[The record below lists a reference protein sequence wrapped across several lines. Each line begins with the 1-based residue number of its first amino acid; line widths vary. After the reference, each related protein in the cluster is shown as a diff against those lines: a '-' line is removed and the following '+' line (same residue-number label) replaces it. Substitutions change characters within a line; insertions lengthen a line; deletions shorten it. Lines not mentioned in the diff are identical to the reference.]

1 MKSFKSF
8 LAKQL
13 KDYVEYRINTGF
25 AVKTT
30 IFYLKN
36 FDQYVK
42 EKNATWQSFTPS
54 FFIEYRAT
62 RNFEARTLNNMIP
75 SIRVFFKFLIRKGK
89 IYENPLQDIPALP
102 NNSIVPFIFSPEE
115 VDHLLCAAYRDLRK
129 TERYFLWDYCAYISI
144 ILMARCGLRISEP
157 ARLLANHYRPDEKTI
172 YIEKTKFKKDR
183 LIPIPE
189 SVASEINNL
198 VNVKNTFLP
207 EKNQNIP
214 YLLTKDEYTKLE
226 RDYVARRFKKAV
238 KDIKLEQP
246 RRVIGT
252 TNFLPPT
259 PHSLRHSFAV
269 NTLKRI
275 KEKGRSPQ
283 NALPVLAVYMGHS
296 EYKHTTKYLKVLD
309 AVHRRQMLDFSMSK
323 KYEAI

>member
-1 MKSFKSF
+1 MISFESF
-8 LAKQL
+8 LAEQL
-13 KDYVEYRINTGF
+13 KDYLEYRINTGF

-36 FDQYVK
+36 FDRYVK

-54 FFIEYRAT
+54 FFIEYRAS
-62 RNFEARTLNNMIP
+62 RNLATRTLNNMIP

-89 IYENPLQDIPALP
+89 IYENPLQDIPALQS
-102 NNSIVPFIFSPEE
+102 NSIVPFIFSPKE
-115 VDHLLCAAYRDLRK
+115 VDHLLCAVYRELRK
-129 TERYFLWDYCAYISI
+129 TERYFLQDYCAYISI
-144 ILMARCGLRISEP
+144 VLMAQCGLRISEP

-198 VNVKNTFLP
+198 VSVKKAFHL
-207 EKNQNIP
+207 EKNLS
-214 YLLTKDEYTKLE
+214 YLLTKDEYTRLT
-226 RDYVARRFKKAV
+226 RDCVDRRFKKAV
-238 KDIKLEQP
+238 KNIKLDQP

-275 KEKGRSPQ
+275 KEKGKSPQ

-309 AVHRRQMLDFSMSK
+309 AVHRRQMLDFSISK

>member
-1 MKSFKSF
+1 MIPFESF
-8 LAKQL
+8 LAEQL
-13 KDYVEYRINTGF
+13 KDYLEYRINTGF

-42 EKNATWQSFTPS
+42 EQNATWQSFTPF

-62 RNFEARTLNNMIP
+62 RNLEARSLNNMIP
-75 SIRVFFKFLIRKGK
+75 TIRVFFKFLIRKGK
-89 IYENPLQDIPALP
+89 IDENPLQDIPALQ
-102 NNSIVPFIFSPEE
+102 NNAIVPFIFSPEE
-115 VDHLLCAAYRDLRK
+115 VDHLLCAAYRKLRK
-129 TERYFLWDYCAYISI
+129 TERYFLRDYCAYISI
-144 ILMARCGLRISEP
+144 VLMARCGLRISEP
-157 ARLLANHYRPDEKTI
+157 ARILANHYRPDEKTI

-183 LIPIPE
+183 LIPISE

-198 VNVKNTFLP
+198 VNVKRTFHP
-207 EKNQNIP
+207 KKNIP
-214 YLLTKDEYTKLE
+214 YLLTKDEYTKLT
-226 RDYVARRFKKAV
+226 RDCVDRRFKKAV
-238 KDIKLEQP
+238 KDIKLDQP

-275 KEKGRSPQ
+275 KEKGKSPQ

-309 AVHRRQMLDFSMSK
+309 AVHRRQMLDFSIAK

>member
-1 MKSFKSF
+1 MKPFESF
-8 LAKQL
+8 LAEQL
-13 KDYVEYRINTGF
+13 KDYIEYRINTGF

-36 FDQYVK
+36 FDRYVK
-42 EKNATWQSFTPS
+42 EKKATWQSFTPL
-54 FFIEYRAT
+54 FFIEYRASL
-62 RNFEARTLNNMIP
+62 NLEARSLNNMIP
-75 SIRVFFKFLIRKGK
+75 TIRVFFKFLIRRGK
-89 IYENPLQDIPALP
+89 INGNPLQDIPALP

-115 VDHLLCAAYRDLRK
+115 TDHLLCAAYRELRK

-144 ILMARCGLRISEP
+144 VLMARCGLRISEP
-157 ARLLANHYRPDEKTI
+157 TRILATHYRSDEKTI

-189 SVASEINNL
+189 SVTSEINNL
-198 VNVKNTFLP
+198 LKVKKAFFP
-207 EKNQNIP
+207 GKNIF
-214 YLLTKDEYTKLE
+214 YLLRKDEYTRLT
-226 RDYVARRFKKAV
+226 RNYVTQKFKKAV

-275 KEKGRSPQ
+275 KEKGKSPQ

-296 EYKHTTKYLKVLD
+296 EYKHTTKYLKVLN
-309 AVHRRQMLDFSMSK
+309 AVHRRQMLDFSISK

>member
-1 MKSFKSF
+1 MKPFESF
-8 LAKQL
+8 LAEQL
-13 KDYVEYRINTGF
+13 KDYIEYRINTGF

-30 IFYLKN
+30 IFYLRN
-36 FDQYVK
+36 FDRYVK
-42 EKNATWQSFTPS
+42 GEKATWQSFTPS
-54 FFIEYRAT
+54 FFIEYRAS
-62 RNFEARTLNNMIP
+62 RNLEARSLNNMIP
-75 SIRVFFKFLIRKGK
+75 TIRVFFKFLIRQGK

-115 VDHLLCAAYRDLRK
+115 TDHLLCAAYRELRK
-129 TERYFLWDYCAYISI
+129 TERYFLWDYCAYIAI
-144 ILMARCGLRISEP
+144 VLMARCGLRISEP
-157 ARLLANHYRPDEKTI
+157 TRILANHYRSGEKTI

-183 LIPIPE
+183 LIPIPL
-189 SVASEINNL
+189 SAVCEIDNL
-198 VNVKNTFLP
+198 LSIKKSFFPGRTL
-207 EKNQNIP
+207 P
-214 YLLTKDEYTKLE
+214 YLLAKDEKTRLT
-226 RDYVARRFKKAV
+226 RHYVDRRFKKAV

-246 RRVIGT
+246 RKVIGT

-275 KEKGRSPQ
+275 KEKGKSPQ

-309 AVHRRQMLDFSMSK
+309 AVHRRQMLDFSISK

>member
-1 MKSFKSF
+1 MKPFKSF

-36 FDQYVK
+36 FDRYVK
-42 EKNATWQSFTPS
+42 EKNAIWQSFTPS

-62 RNFEARTLNNMIP
+62 RNLEARSLNNMIP
-75 SIRVFFKFLIRKGK
+75 TIRVFFKFLIRKGK

-115 VDHLLCAAYRDLRK
+115 VDHLLCAAYRELRK

-144 ILMARCGLRISEP
+144 VLMAKCGLRISEP

-189 SVASEINNL
+189 SVTSEINNL
-198 VNVKNTFLP
+198 LNVKKAFFP
-207 EKNQNIP
+207 GKNLP
-214 YLLTKDEYTKLE
+214 YLLRKDEYIRLT
-226 RDYVARRFKKAV
+226 RNYVSQRFKKAV

-275 KEKGRSPQ
+275 KEKGKSPQ
-283 NALPVLAVYMGHS
+283 NALPVLAVYMGHI
-296 EYKHTTKYLKVLD
+296 EYKHTTKYLKILD
-309 AVHRRQMLDFSMSK
+309 AVHRRQMLDFSISK
-323 KYEAI
+323 KYEVI

>member
-1 MKSFKSF
+1 MEFFKSF
-8 LAKQL
+8 LAEQL

-42 EKNATWQSFTPS
+42 EKNATWQSFTPL
-54 FFIEYRAT
+54 FFIEYRAS
-62 RNFEARTLNNMIP
+62 RNLAVRTLNNMIP

-102 NNSIVPFIFSPEE
+102 NNAIIPFIFSPEE
-115 VDHLLCAAYRDLRK
+115 VDHLLCATYRKLRK

-144 ILMARCGLRISEP
+144 VLMARCGLRISEP
-157 ARLLANHYRPDEKTI
+157 ARLFANHYRPDEKTI

-198 VNVKNTFLP
+198 VNVKKTFFP
-207 EKNQNIP
+207 ENHISC
-214 YLLTKDEYTKLE
+214 LLRKDEHTRLT
-226 RDYVARRFKKAV
+226 RNYVSIRFKKAV
-238 KDIKLEQP
+238 KEIKLYQP

-275 KEKGRSPQ
+275 KEKGKSPQ

-309 AVHRRQMLDFSMSK
+309 AVHRRQMLDFSISK
-323 KYEAI
+323 KYETI

>member
-1 MKSFKSF
+1 MEPFESF
-8 LAKQL
+8 LAEQL
-13 KDYVEYRINTGF
+13 KDYIEYRVNTGF

-36 FDQYVK
+36 FDRYVK
-42 EKNATWQSFTPS
+42 EKNATWQSFTPL
-54 FFIEYRAT
+54 FFIEYRAN
-62 RNFEARTLNNMIP
+62 RNLEARSLNNMIP
-75 SIRVFFKFLIRKGK
+75 TVRVFFKFLIRKGK

-115 VDHLLCAAYRDLRK
+115 VDHLLCAVYRELRK

-144 ILMARCGLRISEP
+144 VLMARCGLRISEP

-189 SVASEINNL
+189 SVSSEINNL
-198 VNVKNTFLP
+198 LNVKKAFFP
-207 EKNQNIP
+207 GKNIP
-214 YLLTKDEYTKLE
+214 YLLRKNKYTRLT
-226 RDYVARRFKKAV
+226 RNYVSQRFKKAV

-275 KEKGRSPQ
+275 KEKGESPQ

-309 AVHRRQMLDFSMSK
+309 AVHRRQMLDFSISK

>member
-1 MKSFKSF
+1 MRPFESF
-8 LAKQL
+8 LAEQL
-13 KDYVEYRINTGF
+13 KDYLEYRINTGF

-36 FDQYVK
+36 FDRYVK
-42 EKNATWQSFTPS
+42 EKNATWQSFTPF

-62 RNFEARTLNNMIP
+62 RNLEARSLNNMIP
-75 SIRVFFKFLIRKGK
+75 TIRVFFKFLIRKGK
-89 IYENPLQDIPALP
+89 IDENPLQDIPALP
-102 NNSIVPFIFSPEE
+102 NNAIVPFIFSPEE
-115 VDHLLCAAYRDLRK
+115 VDHLLCAAYRNLRK
-129 TERYFLWDYCAYISI
+129 TERYFLRDYCAYISI

-157 ARLLANHYRPDEKTI
+157 ARILANHYRPDEKTI
-172 YIEKTKFKKDR
+172 YIEKTKFKKNR

-189 SVASEINNL
+189 SVVSEINNL
-198 VNVKNTFLP
+198 VNVKKTFHP
-207 EKNQNIP
+207 EKNLP
-214 YLLTKDEYTKLE
+214 YLLTNDEYTRLT
-226 RDYVARRFKKAV
+226 RDCVNRRFKKAV
-238 KDIKLEQP
+238 KDIKLDQP

-275 KEKGRSPQ
+275 KEKGKSPQ

-309 AVHRRQMLDFSMSK
+309 AVHRRQMLDFSIAK

>member
-1 MKSFKSF
+1 MKPFESF
-8 LAKQL
+8 LAEQL
-13 KDYVEYRINTGF
+13 KDYIKYRINTGF

-36 FDQYVK
+36 FDRYVK
-42 EKNATWQSFTPS
+42 EKKATWQSFTPL
-54 FFIEYRAT
+54 FFIEYRASL
-62 RNFEARTLNNMIP
+62 NLEARSLNNMIP
-75 SIRVFFKFLIRKGK
+75 TIRVLFKFLIRRGK
-89 IYENPLQDIPALP
+89 INENPLQDIPALP

-115 VDHLLCAAYRDLRK
+115 TDHLLCAAYRELRK

-144 ILMARCGLRISEP
+144 VLMARCGLRISEP
-157 ARLLANHYRPDEKTI
+157 TRILATHYRSDEKTI

-189 SVASEINNL
+189 SVTSEINNL
-198 VNVKNTFLP
+198 LKVKKAFSP
-207 EKNQNIP
+207 GKNIF
-214 YLLTKDEYTKLE
+214 YLLRKDEYTRLT
-226 RDYVARRFKKAV
+226 RNYVTQKFKKAV

-275 KEKGRSPQ
+275 KEKGGSPQ

-309 AVHRRQMLDFSMSK
+309 AVHRRQMLDFSISK

>member
-1 MKSFKSF
+1 MKLFESF
-8 LAKQL
+8 LTEQL
-13 KDYVEYRINTGF
+13 KDYIEYRINTGF
-25 AVKTT
+25 AIKTT

-36 FDQYVK
+36 FDRYVK

-54 FFIEYRAT
+54 FFIKYRAT
-62 RNFEARTLNNMIP
+62 RNLEARSLNNMIP
-75 SIRVFFKFLIRKGK
+75 TLRVFFKFLIRRDK

-115 VDHLLCAAYRDLRK
+115 TDRLLCAAYRELRK

-144 ILMARCGLRISEP
+144 VLMARCGLRLSEP

-172 YIEKTKFKKDR
+172 YIEKTKFKKGR

-189 SVASEINNL
+189 SVASEINNFL
-198 VNVKNTFLP
+198 NVKNTFLP
-207 EKNQNIP
+207 GENIP
-214 YLLTKDEYTKLE
+214 YLLRKDEHTRLT
-226 RDYVARRFKKAV
+226 RTYVSQKFKKAV

-275 KEKGRSPQ
+275 KEQGGSPQ

-309 AVHRRQMLDFSMSK
+309 AVHRRQMLDFSISK

>member
-1 MKSFKSF
+1 MKPFESF
-8 LAKQL
+8 LAEQL
-13 KDYVEYRINTGF
+13 KEYLEYRINTGF

-36 FDQYVK
+36 FDRYVK
-42 EKNATWQSFTPS
+42 EKNATWQSFTPF

-62 RNFEARTLNNMIP
+62 RNLEARSLNNMIP
-75 SIRVFFKFLIRKGK
+75 TIRVFFKFLIRKGK
-89 IYENPLQDIPALP
+89 IDENPLQDIPALP
-102 NNSIVPFIFSPEE
+102 NNAIVPFIFSPEE
-115 VDHLLCAAYRDLRK
+115 VDYLLCAAYRKLRK
-129 TERYFLWDYCAYISI
+129 TERYFLRDYCAYISI
-144 ILMARCGLRISEP
+144 VLMARCGLRISEP
-157 ARLLANHYRPDEKTI
+157 ARILANHYRPDEKTI

-183 LIPIPE
+183 LIPISE

-198 VNVKNTFLP
+198 VNVKRTFHP
-207 EKNQNIP
+207 EKNIP
-214 YLLTKDEYTKLE
+214 YLLTKNEYTKLT
-226 RDYVARRFKKAV
+226 RDCVDRKFKKAV
-238 KDIKLEQP
+238 KDIKLDQP

-275 KEKGRSPQ
+275 KEKGKSPQ

-309 AVHRRQMLDFSMSK
+309 AVHRRQMLDFSIAK

>member
-1 MKSFKSF
+1 MKPFESF

-13 KDYVEYRINTGF
+13 KDYIEYRINTGF

-36 FDQYVK
+36 FDRYVK

-62 RNFEARTLNNMIP
+62 RNFAARTLNNMIP

-89 IYENPLQDIPALP
+89 IFENPLQDIPALP

-115 VDHLLCAAYRDLRK
+115 INHLLCAAYRELRK

-144 ILMARCGLRISEP
+144 VLMARCGLRISEP
-157 ARLLANHYRPDEKTI
+157 ARILANHYRPDEKTI

-189 SVASEINNL
+189 SVTSEINNL
-198 VNVKNTFLP
+198 LNVKKAFFP
-207 EKNQNIP
+207 GKNIP
-214 YLLTKDEYTKLE
+214 YLLKKDEYTRLT
-226 RDYVARRFKKAV
+226 RNYVSQRFKKAV
-238 KDIKLEQP
+238 KNIKLEQP

-275 KEKGRSPQ
+275 KENGKSPQ

-309 AVHRRQMLDFSMSK
+309 AVHRKQMLDFSISK
-323 KYEAI
+323 KYEDI

>member
-157 ARLLANHYRPDEKTI
+157 ARLLANHYRPDEKII

-296 EYKHTTKYLKVLD
+296 EYKH
-309 AVHRRQMLDFSMSK
+309 
-323 KYEAI
+323 